1 MTKRLTYFKCNC
13 KPQCVQRGIHV
24 RYLYPLAFS
33 YVFEKHLPHLEEEGV
48 LTDLIQSHLVTYY
61 L

>member
-1 MTKRLTYFKCNC
+1 MIQRQTSLKCSC

-24 RYLYPLAFS
+24 WYLYPLAFS
-33 YVFEKHLPHLEEEGV
+33 YVFENYLSHLEEEGA